1 VDFPRTTITVAG
13 TRPVQLSVIDVGPAE
28 MPTRGT
34 IVCIHG
40 AGGNAEQWKNQ
51 IAYFSQ
57 HYRVIAPDLRGHD
70 QSEQPRSSYTL
81 EEFLW
86 DFTQMLEHLAIA
98 EPFFLLA
105 HSFGGPIGLTFAAA
119 QPQRLRKLVLVA
131 TAPEMHLNPFIE
143 LLLKLPLPLRTLERL
158 RPILLPRV
166 YAPLFVLQRILAGTL
181 FPWRGW
187 SLLPNIQTAALIIGG
202 QFDFIVPVAVL
213 QRMCDELPN
222 ARFELIRYAGHLPQI
237 ERPDALNRAIEGF
250 IERRRSWR
258 GEEEEVRIEN

>member
-1 VDFPRTTITVAG
+1 MDFPRTTITVAG
-13 TRPVQLSVIDVGPAE
+13 TQPVRLRVIDVGPAA
-28 MPTRGT
+28 PPSRGT

-57 HYRVIAPDLRGHD
+57 NYRVIAPDLRGHD
-70 QSEQPRSSYTL
+70 RSEKPRSSYML

-86 DFTQMLEHLAIA
+86 DFSQVLERLAIA

-105 HSFGGPIGLTFAAA
+105 HSFGGPIALTFAAA
-119 QPQRLRKLVLVA
+119 QPQRLVKLVLVA
-131 TAPEMHLNPFIE
+131 TAPEMHLNPLIE
-143 LLLKLPLPLRTLERL
+143 AVLKLPLPLRTLERL

-187 SLLPNIQTAALIIGG
+187 NLLPSIQTPVLVIGG
-202 QFDFIVPVAVL
+202 QFDFIAPTTVL
-213 QRMCDELPN
+213 HRMCAGLPN

-237 ERPDALNRAIEGF
+237 ERPAAVNRAIEGF

-258 GEEEEVRIEN
+258 GEEEEVKIEN